1 MSLSQILFSGLA
13 PISLTLLLWLPTP
26 VQGTPLLRSRLRGTG
41 CRTGWVKSFVVD
53 RLFHLCRRVR
63 RDGELSEMRCEN
75 QTSNLACVR
84 LLKAEEAG
92 KQASARRIKFSSLR
106 QRAQCS
112 YVRRVRN
119 IPYHPMPCSAMP
131 GPCRYPCPMCTAPI
145 PMSIIFCTVTH
156 Y

>member
-1 MSLSQILFSGLA
+1 MPICLSQILFSGLA
-13 PISLTLLLWLPTP
+13 PISLTFLLWLPTP
-26 VQGTPLLRSRLRGTG
+26 VQGTPLLGSRFRGTG

-53 RLFHLCRRVR
+53 CLFLLCRRVR
-63 RDGELSEMRCEN
+63 WDGDLSEMRYEN

-84 LLKAEEAG
+84 LLKA
-92 KQASARRIKFSSLR
+92 ASERRIKFSRLR

-112 YVRRVRN
+112 YMRRVRN

-131 GPCRYPCPMCTAPI
+131 GPCRYPCPMCIAPI